1 MSGNV
6 TSGSGE
12 AGSSDS
18 SAFRRQSNPPK
29 CEYLQKNT
37 IFMASKIRPRNPQFF
52 KPILPGFLQQLAI
65 PIEFRKHLREEKCE
79 DGEAVLRNCGKSWPV
94 KVSGFCFKEGW
105 ADFARDR
112 HLLAGD
118 FLIFRYEGQMV
129 FDVMVFT
136 RSACEKIF
144 PPFLAENEN
153 KGEGSVQRTRPRAHK
168 ADSSKGTN
176 PFFVVPVG
184 KFNLMKNV
192 LVIPRT
198 FARSNGLIGEGFE
211 MILKDQESGRSWPV
225 QLRHKND
232 GRVYFRGGLR
242 DFAVANHLKKDQLCI
257 FRLICSSNNN
267 DGKMVLHVTVDHKAS
282 GGKPS
287 FMTSL
292 NSTILERSVLY
303 VPRKFARKNDL
314 EGKMNHKTTL
324 KDQKGRTWELE
335 LKPKDTKGQVYI
347 RGDWH
352 EITVV
357 NGLEE
362 GDAIYLQLTTNDA
375 MDTMEFLLL

>member
-192 LVIPRT
+192 LVT
-198 FARSNGLIGEGFE
+198 
-211 MILKDQESGRSWPV
+211 
-225 QLRHKND
+225 
-232 GRVYFRGGLR
+232 
-242 DFAVANHLKKDQLCI
+242 DQLLCD
-257 FRLICSSNNN
+257 SSN